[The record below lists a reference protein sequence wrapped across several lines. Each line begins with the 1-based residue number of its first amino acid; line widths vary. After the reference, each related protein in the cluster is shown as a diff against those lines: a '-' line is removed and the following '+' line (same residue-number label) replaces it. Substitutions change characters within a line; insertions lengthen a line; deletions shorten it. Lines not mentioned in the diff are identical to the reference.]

1 MDLNK
6 TYHYV
11 VTFLLLALMALSLPL
26 LTLAKQVERDDFDV
40 LISPERMESSLKNN
54 LARELADLTDMKAK
68 MAQLET
74 RKAAIKAEI
83 SAYGYQDTA
92 QSYLLMASQ
101 PRIDELEEAL
111 RKNWLTSRI
120 LAKNV
125 ETFQAH
131 YNSTSMLL
139 KQTADGIDLAKK
151 QMVDIRHSQLSDTQ
165 KDLLAAS
172 TQKVLDVLK
181 EKKQLGEQYLKI
193 FEDMLDQ
200 MKAKMKAK
208 KVIAEKLSARLKDQ
222 KKASLFIRSEP
233 YRGLGVQTFQER
245 LQVFFNR
252 IKALFSLEFWETQ
265 WIYIQMGGIARWAF
279 FLFAL
284 TLVIVLQGRGK
295 RFLQRI
301 KKRCDGPGCYYR
313 DMGLHLLQHS
323 LPYIGLTLLFGIY
336 SSFHFS
342 LLNVSL
348 GRFLF
353 SIFLVLLITRWGL
366 DYLNYG
372 FQDPSTALRSFAT
385 PHLKRFFQF
394 IRAAVILVLMLV
406 GVVGS
411 GGVLVWIARDVLS
424 AVVLVWTIILWR
436 QMKPVIIQGSREDTH
451 PSNPKWIGL
460 SQWGIYLIFGGTP
473 LLSLFGY
480 NDLARHWPAAWLET
494 LALLF
499 WGWISLNA
507 IREWNSDHLARVK
520 TADSEHPLGSVD
532 DFRWAMIQLARLIWF
547 MGLTA
552 GILWAWDSSDFLFSQ
567 LGRFIDATLTV
578 GYLKL
583 SIKGIMVA
591 AFILY
596 MTRLLVH
603 IGQSLLNEKVLDKK
617 TLEPG
622 LKDSILTIISYLA
635 WGLGLVLALG
645 ILGVNATSLAV
656 IFGALSIGI
665 GFGLQ
670 NIFNNFI
677 SGLILL
683 FERPIQVG
691 DVVEVAGIWAEVKK
705 INVRATLVQTFDNA
719 SMIIPNSEFISQQ
732 VTNWSYKDKR
742 MRRNIEIG
750 VVYGSNIDLVQKTL
764 LEVAEKHRKVLK
776 FPRPDVLFINHA
788 DSALIFSLRIWF
800 HVDDYWTVPSQIRSD
815 IDRRFRELA
824 IEIAFPQRDLH
835 IRTLPK
841 EMTSVASFGD
851 TDSVSPSQKPEMQE
865 SPLTD

>member
-6 TYHYV
+6 TYHHV
-11 VTFLLLALMALSLPL
+11 VTFLLLALMALPFPL
-26 LTLAKQVERDDFDV
+26 LTQAKQAQRDDIDV
-40 LISPERMESSLKNN
+40 LISPERMESSLKSD
-54 LARELADLTDMKAK
+54 LVRELADLTDMKAK
-68 MAQLET
+68 MEQLEA
-74 RKAAIKAEI
+74 RKAAIRAEI
-83 SAYGYQDTA
+83 SAYSYQDTA
-92 QSYLLMASQ
+92 QSYLLMVSQ

-120 LAKNV
+120 LAKSV
-125 ETFQAH
+125 ETFQAY
-131 YNSTSMLL
+131 YNSISMML
-139 KQTADGIDLAKK
+139 KKTADGVDLAKK
-151 QMVDIRHSQLSDTQ
+151 QMADIRQSQLSDTQ
-165 KDLLAAS
+165 KDLLEAA

-181 EKKQLGEQYLKI
+181 EKKQLGEHYLKI
-193 FEDMLDQ
+193 YEDMLDQ
-200 MKAKMKAK
+200 MKAKLKAK

-222 KKASLFIRSEP
+222 KKASLFTRSEP

-252 IKALFSLEFWETQ
+252 IKALFSPEFWKTQ
-265 WIYIQMGGIARWAF
+265 WINIQMGGIARWAV

-284 TLVIVLQGRGK
+284 TLVVALQGRGR

-301 KKRCDGPGCYYR
+301 EKRCDGPGFYYR
-313 DMGLHLLQHS
+313 RMGLHLLHRS
-323 LPYIGLTLLFGIY
+323 LTYIGLTLLFGIY

-342 LLNVSL
+342 LLNVGL

-353 SIFLVLLITRWGL
+353 SIFLVLLVTRWGL

-372 FQDPSTALRSFAT
+372 FQGPSTVFRSFVT
-385 PHLKRFFQF
+385 LHLKRFFQF
-394 IRAAVILVLMLV
+394 FRAVAIVILMMIGLI
-406 GVVGS
+406 GS
-411 GGVLVWIARDVLS
+411 GGVLVWIVRDVLS
-424 AVVLVWTIILWR
+424 AAVLVWAIILWR
-436 QMKPVIIQGSREDTH
+436 QMKPMVVQGSREDT
-451 PSNPKWIGL
+451 PPYDSKWIGL
-460 SQWGIYLIFGGTP
+460 SPWGLYLICGGTP

-480 NDLARHWPAAWLET
+480 YNLARLWTTAWLET

-507 IREWNSDHLARVK
+507 IREWHNDHLAKVK
-520 TADSEHPLGSVD
+520 AADSEHPLGSVD
-532 DFRWAMIQLARLIWF
+532 DFQWAMIQLARLIWF
-547 MGLTA
+547 MVLTA
-552 GILWAWDSSDFLFSQ
+552 GILWAWDGSGYLFSQ
-567 LGRFIDATLTV
+567 LGRFINATLTV
-578 GYLKL
+578 GYLEL

-596 MTRLLVH
+596 VTRLLVH

-635 WGLGLVLALG
+635 WGLGLIFALG

-691 DVVEVAGIWAEVKK
+691 DVVEVAGLWAEVKK

-742 MRRNIEIG
+742 MRRNIEVG
-750 VVYGSNIDLVQKTL
+750 VAYGSDIDLVQKTL
-764 LEVAEKHRKVLK
+764 LEIAEKHRKVLK
-776 FPRPDVLFINHA
+776 SPRPDVLFINHA
-788 DSALIFSLRIWF
+788 DSALIFRLRIWF
-800 HVDDYWTVPSQIRSD
+800 HVDDYWTVPSQIRCD

-835 IRTLPK
+835 IRTLPN
-841 EMTSVASFGD
+841 EMTSVASSGD
-851 TDSVSPSQKPEMQE
+851 RDRVSPSQEPAMQE
-865 SPLTD
+865 SSHTD

>member
-1 MDLNK
+1 MDLNR
-6 TYHYV
+6 TSHNV
-11 VTFLLLALMALSLPL
+11 LGFLLLALMVLSLPL
-26 LTLAKQVERDDFDV
+26 ITQAKQVERDDVDV
-40 LISPERMESSLKNN
+40 LISPERMESSLKSD
-54 LARELADLTDMKAK
+54 LVRELADLADMKAK
-68 MAQLET
+68 MEQLEA
-74 RKAAIKAEI
+74 RKAAIRAEI
-83 SAYGYQDTA
+83 SVYSYQDTA
-92 QSYLLMASQ
+92 QSYLLMVSQ

-120 LAKNV
+120 LDRSV
-125 ETFQAH
+125 ETFQAQ

-151 QMVDIRHSQLSDTQ
+151 QMADIRQSQLSDTQ
-165 KDLLAAS
+165 KDLLEGA

-181 EKKQLGEQYLKI
+181 EKEQLGEHYLKI
-193 FEDMLDQ
+193 YEDMLDQ
-200 MKAKMKAK
+200 MKAKLKGK
-208 KVIAEKLSARLKDQ
+208 KVIVEKLAARLKDQ
-222 KKASLFIRSEP
+222 KKASLFTRSEP

-252 IKALFSLEFWETQ
+252 IKVLFNPEFWITQ
-265 WIYIQMGGIARWAF
+265 WVYIQMGGIARWAF

-284 TLVIVLQGRGK
+284 TLVIAFQGRGI

-301 KKRCDGPGCYYR
+301 EKRFDGPACYYR
-313 DMGLHLLQHS
+313 RMGLHLLHCS
-323 LPYIGLTLLFGIY
+323 LAYIGLTVLFGIY
-336 SSFHFS
+336 SSSRFS
-342 LLNVSL
+342 LLNVGL

-353 SIFLVLLITRWGL
+353 SIFLILLVTRWGL

-372 FQDPSTALRSFAT
+372 FQGPSTVLRSFVT

-394 IRAAVILVLMLV
+394 FRTVAIVILMMV
-406 GVVGS
+406 GLIGGGS
-411 GGVLVWIARDVLS
+411 VLVWITRDVMS
-424 AVVLVWTIILWR
+424 ASVLVWAIILWR
-436 QMKPVIIQGSREDTH
+436 RIKPMVVQESSEDTP
-451 PSNPKWIGL
+451 PSNPKYIGL
-460 SQWGIYLIFGGTP
+460 CQWGIYLICGGTP

-480 NDLARHWPAAWLET
+480 YNLARHWSTAWIMT
-494 LALLF
+494 LAFLF

-507 IREWNSDHLARVK
+507 IREWHCDHLARVRA
-520 TADSEHPLGSVD
+520 ADIEQPLSRVD

-552 GILWAWDSSDFLFSQ
+552 GILWSWDSSGYLFSQ
-567 LGRFIDATLTV
+567 LASLIDATLTV

-583 SIKGIMVA
+583 SIKGIMLA
-591 AFILY
+591 AFILFL
-596 MTRLLVH
+596 TRLLVH

-622 LKDSILTIISYLA
+622 IKDSILTIISYLT
-635 WGLGLVLALG
+635 WGLGLILALG

-691 DVVEVAGIWAEVKK
+691 DYVEVAGLWAEVKK

-750 VVYGSNIDLVQKTL
+750 VAYGSDIDLVQKTL
-764 LEVAEKHRKVLK
+764 LEIAENNRKVLK
-776 FPRPDVLFINHA
+776 HPRPDVLFINHA
-788 DSALIFSLRIWF
+788 ESALIFRLRIWF

-835 IRTLPK
+835 IRTIPR
-841 EMTSVASFGD
+841 EMTPVAAYD
-851 TDSVSPSQKPEMQE
+851 DSNRVSPSREPTIQE
-865 SPLTD
+865 SPRRD

>member
-6 TYHYV
+6 IYHYV

-68 MAQLET
+68 MARLET

-165 KDLLAAS
+165 KDLLTAT

-265 WIYIQMGGIARWAF
+265 WIYIQMGGIAQWAF

-284 TLVIVLQGRGK
+284 TLVIALQGRGR

-336 SSFHFS
+336 SIFHFS

-372 FQDPSTALRSFAT
+372 FQDPSTALRSFVT

-411 GGVLVWIARDVLS
+411 WGVLVWIARDVLS

-603 IGQSLLNEKVLDKK
+603 VGQSLLNEKVLDKK

-742 MRRNIEIG
+742 MRRNIEVG
-750 VVYGSNIDLVQKTL
+750 VVYGSNIDLVQRTL

-841 EMTSVASFGD
+841 EMTSVASSGD
-851 TDSVSPSQKPEMQE
+851 ADSVSPSQKPAMQE